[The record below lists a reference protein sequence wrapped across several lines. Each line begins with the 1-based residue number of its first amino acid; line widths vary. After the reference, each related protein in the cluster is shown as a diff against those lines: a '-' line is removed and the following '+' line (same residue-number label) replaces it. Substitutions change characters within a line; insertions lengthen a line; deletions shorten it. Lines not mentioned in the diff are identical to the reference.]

1 LKCLRIRVYSILAGS
16 NHGKKYKKR
25 KSSMSAFVRVG
36 STRITERIRLREGNE
51 VARTAVLAYGRRV
64 EQIFCDDSK
73 SAVCIILVLWLR

>member
-1 LKCLRIRVYSILAGS
+1 MLENSCLFSQARIT
-16 NHGKKYKKR
+16 GKNLR
-25 KSSMSAFVRVG
+25 KENQVLSAFVRVG